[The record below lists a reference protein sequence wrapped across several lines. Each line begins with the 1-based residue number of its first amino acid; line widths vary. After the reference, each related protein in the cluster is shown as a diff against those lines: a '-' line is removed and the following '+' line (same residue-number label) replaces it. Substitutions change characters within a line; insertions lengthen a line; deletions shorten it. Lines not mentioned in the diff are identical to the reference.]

1 MAKDLMRM
9 LTEITPT
16 QQPVAGTPGFRGMFG
31 QQQAQR
37 LQGSL
42 GTMARGGAPSTQARM
57 QQALSGLDLNKVEDL
72 AKLAKIQQG
81 TGDFA
86 GAAQTASKIKTL
98 RTQEAKETSSTA
110 LKQAT
115 GKAVA
120 EKYGKDRVDL
130 LALASEGMS
139 LKDIDNF
146 AKIDVAAKYKVVG
159 NNVLDT
165 GTGEFL
171 PPPPEAKGK
180 DYEVREFFDEDTKQN
195 VIQWISKDNPNL
207 VFRTEKQS
215 VDTAKESATFIRMVD
230 DANKA
235 AAKAGVDARKAI
247 KVAQDFDRY
256 AGQIA
261 TGAIASVSELYKG
274 ITGTQDDITLL
285 RLSANQLK
293 LGRAIQNLP
302 QGPATDK
309 DIQLVL
315 GGELADNA
323 DPATV
328 AEYARGLAKLARRE
342 QEYYDKQSVWYST
355 YSTPNGFNLQVQKD
369 SIKETLAS
377 VPDKDLAFIEANM
390 TEENLAY
397 FNETF
402 GFDYLSLKNKLDL
415 VEKGLD
421 DKYEGGL

>member
-110 LKQAT
+110 LKRAT
-115 GKAVA
+115 TQAVA

-171 PPPPEAKGK
+171 PPPPKAKGK

-369 SIKETLAS
+369 SIKETFAE
-377 VPDKDLAFIEANM
+377 VPAKDLAFIEANM

>member
-42 GTMARGGAPSTQARM
+42 GTMTRGGAPSTQARM

-110 LKQAT
+110 LKRAT
-115 GKAVA
+115 TQAVA

-171 PPPPEAKGK
+171 PPPPKAKGK

-247 KVAQDFDRY
+247 KVAQDFDKY

-369 SIKETLAS
+369 SIKETFAE
-377 VPDKDLAFIEANM
+377 VPAKDLAFIEANM

>member
-42 GTMARGGAPSTQARM
+42 GTMTRGGAPSTQARM

-72 AKLAKIQQG
+72 TKLAKIQQG

-171 PPPPEAKGK
+171 PPPPKAKGK

-369 SIKETLAS
+369 SIKETFAE
-377 VPDKDLAFIEANM
+377 VPAKDLAFIEANM

>member
-42 GTMARGGAPSTQARM
+42 GTMTRGGAPSTQARM

-110 LKQAT
+110 LKRAT
-115 GKAVA
+115 TQAVA

-171 PPPPEAKGK
+171 PPPPKAKGK

-369 SIKETLAS
+369 SIKETFAE
-377 VPDKDLAFIEANM
+377 VPAKDLAFIEANM